1 VDSES
6 YRTGFLDALDVVIA
20 IVRDGGDA
28 FAEVFELA
36 ARVRLARAGEILEGL
51 GGP

>member
-1 VDSES
+1 MDSES

-36 ARVRLARAGEILEGL
+36 TKVRLERAGEVL
-51 GGP
+51 GDIYGF